1 MDMSWLAGEAK
12 QIHALFSGL
21 FFSIVLTLLLL
32 GVVLN
37 YFRMP
42 LGAVPEFLHLVGRA
56 VVAAFLL
63 VALPEIMNSIADV
76 TDSFAGQV
84 GDLHNFKLVTSRLGE
99 KIGTL
104 TWSWVSVKDSVLL
117 IISYLT
123 FFLLYI
129 SVYMADTLY
138 LFTWTLLYI
147 FSPMMIAAFVLPS
160 TASATKGLFQAL
172 IEVSLWKITWSVLAA
187 LLWSFALSEI
197 NKPEYDVDFL
207 TAILLNVLLAF
218 SVIVTPLIVG
228 KLVRGGLHSGAASL
242 GGTILGAAALT
253 PTGVV
258 GMAKAKA
265 LGTTRSIGK
274 GANRLIRS
282 ESSEK
287 KQRINPKKT
296 SETPND
302 TEK

>member
-76 TDSFAGQV
+76 TDSLAGQV

-147 FSPMMIAAFVLPS
+147 FSPLMIAAFVLPS

-253 PTGVV
+253 PTGAV